1 MAKSGVEW
9 AHDDFMKKYG
19 TKKPKKKK
27 HKKSVSKS
35 YSSNQGWENESARHS
50 LASYGVKTGTKS
62 STNNFEKYK
71 PAIALGAKGLGA
83 GIGLAKSTGAFLAKK
98 REDKLRKEQ
107 EREAF
112 LDGEIRTP
120 LREKVKDR
128 VPFVRPIDNVIKNEN
143 YFQAQQHAK
152 KQRLEQMNKQRLKP
166 LDIVKDSNF
175 SEFAV
180 NAPRGDDKKQGFLR
194 KRW

>member
-71 PAIALGAKGLGA
+71 PAIALGAKGVSA
-83 GIGLAKSTGAFLAKK
+83 GIGLAKSTGAFLEKK

-107 EREAF
+107 EREEY

-120 LREKVKDR
+120 FKEKLEDK
-128 VPFVRPIDNVIKNEN
+128 VPFVRTFDNARKNKSFSE
-143 YFQAQQHAK
+143 AQRHAK
-152 KQRLEQMNKQRLKP
+152 QQKIDRMNEQMLKP
-166 LDIVKDSNF
+166 LDVVVKK
-175 SEFAV
+175 EV
-180 NAPRGDDKKQGFLR
+180 K
-194 KRW
+194 

>member
-35 YSSNQGWENESARHS
+35 YSTNQGWENESARHS
-50 LASYGVKTGTKS
+50 LASYGVSTGRKS
-62 STNNFEKYK
+62 STADFEKYK
-71 PAIALGAKGLGA
+71 PVIALGVKGLGA

-166 LDIVKDSNF
+166 LDIVSKSNF

-180 NAPRGDDKKQGFLR
+180 NTPREEDKKQGFFR